1 MEMDFKLSVKEHARL
16 LEICEKLA
24 GSVEPGYRYIHFYYW
39 KGLKLFVTDGCGK
52 LEIPLNKQIESFS
65 GSFAFPIDRAK
76 VLKEQRNDDVD
87 IRIRTKN
94 KDLYISTPEET
105 LELKNAFNP
114 EKPKMERKFEG
125 LFDQKLTD
133 FKKAINFASSP
144 GDEGDTVGLVS
155 NSKKIAMVAQSSNLT
170 TISFL
175 NAEINRELAVAFPY
189 VTARHLVKT
198 LEHLKSEQVMV
209 GEGIRDIGLKIGR
222 LLFSICRDTEATID
236 RKILSLPENIK
247 ESSVY
252 SKKHFQYA
260 LRKMCRV
267 VGRGFSVLLIQNEKG
282 THFLSKAGNTK
293 YEIKIDKRPYKNQII
308 AKVEPHRLRSAISRM
323 GGERVNITTFNKQ
336 MVIHDQAKRYFALF
350 PLI

>member
-1 MEMDFKLSVKEHARL
+1 MEFKLSTKEHARL
-16 LEICEKLA
+16 LEICEKFA

-39 KGLKLFVTDGCGK
+39 KGLKIFVTDGCGK
-52 LEIPLNKQIESFS
+52 LEIPLNKKINAFD
-65 GSFAFPIDRAK
+65 GSYAFPIDRAK
-76 VLKEQRNDDVD
+76 VLKEQRNDNVD
-87 IRIRTKN
+87 IWIKTKD
-94 KDLYISTPEET
+94 KDLLITTSEET
-105 LELKNAFNP
+105 LELKNAFSP
-114 EKPKMERKFEG
+114 ERPKMERKFEG
-125 LFDQKLTD
+125 LFDQKLTV

-144 GDEGDTVGLVS
+144 GDEGDTLGLVS
-155 NSKKIAMVAQSSNLT
+155 TSNKIAIIAQSSNLT

-175 NAEINRELAVAFPY
+175 RTDMERELAVAFPY

-198 LEHLKSEQVMV
+198 LEHIKAEKVIV
-209 GEGIRDIGLKIGR
+209 GEGIRDLGLKIGK

-236 RKILSLPENIK
+236 REILSLPENIK

-293 YEIKIDKRPYKNQII
+293 YEINIDKKPYKNQII

-323 GGERVNITTFNKQ
+323 GGESVNITTFDRQ
-336 MVIHDQAKRYFALF
+336 MVIHDSAKKYFALF